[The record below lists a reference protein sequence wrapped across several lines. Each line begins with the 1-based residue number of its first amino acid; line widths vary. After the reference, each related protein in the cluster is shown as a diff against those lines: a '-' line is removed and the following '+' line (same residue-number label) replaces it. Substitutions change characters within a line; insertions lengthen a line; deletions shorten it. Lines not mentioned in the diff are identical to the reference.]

1 MTRFPFG
8 DEIIDLQSHSKAIK
22 KIRVTFDDSYVFT
35 VGEDGLLIIYEIK
48 DKVTY
53 WYFIHLK
60 YKHLSKEGKLKR
72 DKEGVGIHFSEE
84 FLISKQ
90 KYKKKIKKIEDL

>member
-48 DKVTY
+48 DKVINISS
-53 WYFIHLK
+53 FI
-60 YKHLSKEGKLKR
+60 
-72 DKEGVGIHFSEE
+72 I
-84 FLISKQ
+84 
-90 KYKKKIKKIEDL
+90 